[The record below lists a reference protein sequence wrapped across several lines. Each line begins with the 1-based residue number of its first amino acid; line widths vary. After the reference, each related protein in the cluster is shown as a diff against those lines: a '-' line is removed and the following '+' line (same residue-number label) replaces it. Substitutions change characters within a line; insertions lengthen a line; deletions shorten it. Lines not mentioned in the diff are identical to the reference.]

1 MNTTQEKVKVK
12 EKIVEF
18 RLPPKRCPI
27 GDGLLGGDC
36 QEERCAWWVDNKCA
50 MASIAQS
57 LKIIAGKGVK
67 E

>member
-1 MNTTQEKVKVK
+1 MMATEKKVKVR

-18 RLPPKRCPI
+18 NLPPKRCPI
-27 GDGLLGGDC
+27 GDDLLGGDC

-50 MASIAQS
+50 TVSIAVS